1 MSVKRSRYYNEV
13 SGVTVDADGNVQ
25 QSSVIVDGRCRD
37 ERNAMKR
44 AKREYDGEFIP
55 TSARQF
61 AVKYVMPDNV
71 FFEHAEAV
79 DGEEPREVGYHE
91 AAPGETHDIA
101 E

>member
-13 SGVTVDADGNVQ
+13 SGVTVDADGNVR

-61 AVKYVMPDNV
+61 AIKYAMPDSV
-71 FFEHAEAV
+71 FFEYAEAE
-79 DGEEPREVGYHE
+79 DGEEPREVGYGK
-91 AAPGETHDIA
+91 AATDDSDIA